1 MTPKREKYLNTC
13 SQQEARIRGLLKYH
27 KHKLKEAK
35 AVCNAYNLQ
44 ANDRKVFS
52 YLLATGHILHHK
64 TIVSN
69 LRHEL
74 NRLKGMDRVVVP
86 RDVTFDSFVKGYCQE
101 GFGLVGVCSCGKH
114 LVRYK
119 HNYCP
124 DCGCRILWNKVL

>member
-86 RDVTFDSFVKGYCQE
+86 VEPYKMIGD
-101 GFGLVGVCSCGKH
+101 FGKDWEVDTLGECTCGETISKH
-114 LVRYK
+114 T

-124 DCGCRILWNKVL
+124 NCGRKILWEKVK